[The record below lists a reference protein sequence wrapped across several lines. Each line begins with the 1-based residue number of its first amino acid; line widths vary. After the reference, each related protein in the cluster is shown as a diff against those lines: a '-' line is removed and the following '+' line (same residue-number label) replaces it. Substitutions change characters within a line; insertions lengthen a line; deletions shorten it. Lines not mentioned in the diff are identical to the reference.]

1 MIDADEG
8 LAKAMVDNRILF
20 TRQCP
25 RHSKMGLM
33 HQLFTQ
39 TLFEA
44 VMVRHRLPMGQ
55 KSSATV
61 EDLGGLIYY
70 PNQIERLYMPAQ
82 AP

>member
-1 MIDADEG
+1 
-8 LAKAMVDNRILF
+8 MVDNRILF

-33 HQLFTQ
+33 HELFTQ

-44 VMVRHRLPMGQ
+44 VMVRHRLPLGQ

-61 EDLGGLIYY
+61 ETWA
-70 PNQIERLYMPAQ
+70 LYMTAQ